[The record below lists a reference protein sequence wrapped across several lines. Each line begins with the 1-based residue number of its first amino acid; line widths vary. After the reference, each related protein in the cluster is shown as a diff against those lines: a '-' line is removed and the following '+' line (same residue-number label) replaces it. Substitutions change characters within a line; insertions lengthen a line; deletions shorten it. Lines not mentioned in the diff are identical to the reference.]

1 MCKCACVWC
10 VCVCVCARCACLW
23 LAAAA
28 AVAPGRARQ
37 VSLNGL
43 RVNDSGL
50 CLRCVCCPFVMPLA
64 PWHAPFL
71 AGPLALLASAA
82 LMFSHFIAAFLL
94 FVLCF
99 VLCFQRAFCFGF
111 GFAFGSTL
119 DSLTPYEVTGLYNNC
134 RWAAAEAEE
143 CQTARGREREWERGC
158 LLGIICIFLAPFK
171 ARHCK
176 WPLENAL
183 RELSHRRTG
192 FFST

>member
-10 VCVCVCARCACLW
+10 VGVCMCVCARCACLW

-28 AVAPGRARQ
+28 VAAGRARQ

-50 CLRCVCCPFVMPLA
+50 CLRCVCCPFVTPLA

-111 GFAFGSTL
+111 GFAFAFGSTL

-134 RWAAAEAEE
+134 LWAAAEAEE
-143 CQTARGREREWERGC
+143 CQTPRGSESETGRESEREGAC
-158 LLGIICIFLAPFK
+158 LG
-171 ARHCK
+171 
-176 WPLENAL
+176 
-183 RELSHRRTG
+183 
-192 FFST
+192 